1 MTIRRVFLV
10 YLTTEPKITGWFS
23 EATYVWDKLYKSTK
37 REWKDDAQ
45 NGIDFYNAESP
56 RNQTRNAHLLATMKN
71 GNREEW
77 DCTMLFYGILFSD
90 CVGPGLSAVV
100 RKNVDDLRTFRNEE
114 FAHMPRRSL
123 SEVDFQNAISKV
135 HGALV
140 ALGLPTVV
148 MARCPK

>member
-1 MTIRRVFLV
+1 M
-10 YLTTEPKITGWFS
+10 P
-23 EATYVWDKLYKSTK
+23 A
-37 REWKDDAQ
+37 
-45 NGIDFYNAESP
+45 
-56 RNQTRNAHLLATMKN
+56 
-71 GNREEW
+71 
-77 DCTMLFYGILFSD
+77 
-90 CVGPGLSAVV
+90 
-100 RKNVDDLRTFRNEE
+100 VDDLRTFRNEE